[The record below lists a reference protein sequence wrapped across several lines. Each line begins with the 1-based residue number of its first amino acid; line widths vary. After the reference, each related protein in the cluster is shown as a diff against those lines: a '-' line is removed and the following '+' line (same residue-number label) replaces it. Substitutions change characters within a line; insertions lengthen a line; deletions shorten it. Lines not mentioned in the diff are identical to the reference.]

1 MEMNRPS
8 NQKIIETYL
17 NHYRHS
23 KQSVKTRKSC
33 LNYFFESKYFGYGD
47 FYIPSDFSLN
57 VVFLKKHIFDIDT
70 DTLIDYFDYLK
81 HLKTIG
87 LVTKKTKWILLI
99 KMLKFS
105 MEYYRKH
112 NFVIVIPKDSINWN
126 GITHKRPNTNKDI
139 IMTKEEVKQILEYC
153 KLTNYHHY
161 LIFRIFAET
170 GVRKTGLINIDYD
183 KINIEKRYF
192 ETIEKYGREVI
203 YYYSKDLAKH
213 LPIYLKQRKLRN
225 SNSKAFFLSNHL
237 KRFSE
242 RPFNIIL
249 KTITKELGIDKNITC
264 HTFRRTLNTLRFNM
278 GCPDRVLKILLNHK
292 VENVNYN
299 SYVKLNYNQ
308 YLEMYDLWYPFQDIQ
323 I

>member
-8 NQKIIETYL
+8 NQGIIETYL

-23 KQSVKTRKSC
+23 NQSVKTRKSS
-33 LNYFFESKYFGYGD
+33 LNYFFESKYFG
-47 FYIPSDFSLN
+47 F
-57 VVFLKKHIFDIDT
+57 KKHIFDIDT

-81 HLKTIG
+81 HLKTIS
-87 LVTKKTKWILLI
+87 LDTKKTKWILLI
-99 KMLKFS
+99 SLLNFC

-112 NFVIVIPKDSINWN
+112 NFIVVIPKHSINWN
-126 GITHKRPNTNKDI
+126 GIDHKQPNTNKDI
-139 IMTKEEVKQILEYC
+139 VMTKEEVEQILDYC
-153 KLTNYHHY
+153 KLTNYHYY

-192 ETIEKYGREVI
+192 NTIEKYGREAI

-213 LPIYLKQRKLRN
+213 VRIYLKQRKLRN

-242 RPFNIIL
+242 RPFNMIL
-249 KTITKELGIDKNITC
+249 KTITKELKINKNVTC
-264 HTFRRTLNTLRFNM
+264 HTFRRTLNTLRFKM

-308 YLEMYDLWYPFQDIQ
+308 YLELYDKWYPYQDIQ